1 MSCQPHC
8 VFIIIQFST
17 HTHFESFYR
26 LPMGGGGGVVKSGHH
41 TLFMFPVRKEGSS
54 EVDRAAHSLTSHTA
68 Q

>member
-26 LPMGGGGGVVKSGHH
+26 LPMGGGGGVVKRGHH
-41 TLFMFPVRKEGSS
+41 TLFMFP
-54 EVDRAAHSLTSHTA
+54 
-68 Q
+68 